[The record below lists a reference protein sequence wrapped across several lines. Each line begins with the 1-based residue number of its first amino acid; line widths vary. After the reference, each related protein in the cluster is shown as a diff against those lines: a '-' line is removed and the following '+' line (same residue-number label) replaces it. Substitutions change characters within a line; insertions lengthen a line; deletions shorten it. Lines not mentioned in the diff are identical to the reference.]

1 MPKNTYTSLPSK
13 YTVCELCDSHL
24 TATML
29 ASTCINRI
37 AED

>member
-1 MPKNTYTSLPSK
+1 MTYISLLAN
-13 YTVCELCDSHL
+13 YTVCEHSDSHL